1 MNIHNTNRIPPDQ
14 SQSVSHSPET
24 TSIGV
29 QDGPLAVIS
38 AALKAARRHKLAV
51 AVWVV
56 FCIGCAA
63 LYTVTAT
70 PFYTAT
76 AVLLLEPRRPV
87 GSGSSDG
94 ALMPSLDVGRAESEL
109 QVLRSERLLANVFNS
124 LQLANNP
131 EFGPPEAESPKEP
144 GPGASELSGLRTA
157 PPSTAAILQQRKF
170 ENFAERF
177 TVRRVGQSYVV
188 EVSYTSRDPN
198 LARRVANAAVSAYL
212 LQSIAAKADA
222 AKNGAEFLQGR
233 VNALA
238 AQARS
243 AAAAVTEGT
252 LPDAPTPDADARVIG
267 AALQPLKPSAPRKTL
282 ILGLGAM
289 IGLVGGFLAV
299 ALLQAFDRRIR
310 TPQDLVQRAGIPCLA
325 VMPEV
330 LRKTAEG
337 RRETVDLRNV
347 NAPWFL
353 NVKFST
359 GVRDLRTSIQLAL
372 SARGHDSD
380 CVIALVGCTPR
391 TGTTLIGL
399 SLARL
404 LQEGGR
410 TARLIDTNIHGAGT
424 FFLTPDSKAG
434 VGASLADLIINP
446 SHLALAKFVD
456 FGGVSVLPS
465 RSPYTAVGT
474 GISLSSS
481 VFQSVIDQMRRGGY
495 VILDLPPLSVSAE
508 SRVAARR
515 ADVVVIV
522 AEAGRTTVDELSD
535 AVNGLIGAGANVIGA
550 VLNRA

>member
-1 MNIHNTNRIPPDQ
+1 M
-14 SQSVSHSPET
+14 
-24 TSIGV
+24 
-29 QDGPLAVIS
+29 
-38 AALKAARRHKLAV
+38 
-51 AVWVV
+51 V

-94 ALMPSLDVGRAESEL
+94 ALMPSLDVGRPESEL

-124 LQLANNP
+124 LQWRTIRNSVLRKPRARRSRAPARPNCRGC
-131 EFGPPEAESPKEP
+131 GPPRRRRQPSCSRGSSRTSPSDLPSGGRTVVRCRGLVHVQRPEP
-144 GPGASELSGLRTA
+144 GA
-157 PPSTAAILQQRKF
+157 
-170 ENFAERF
+170 
-177 TVRRVGQSYVV
+177 
-188 EVSYTSRDPN
+188 
-198 LARRVANAAVSAYL
+198 ARRERGRLGLSPA
-212 LQSIAAKADA
+212 IHRAAKADA

-238 AQARS
+238 SQARS

-267 AALQPLKPSAPRKTL
+267 AALQPLKPSAPAEDPDPRPRRDDRPRRR
-282 ILGLGAM
+282 
-289 IGLVGGFLAV
+289 FLAV

-372 SARGHDSD
+372 SARGTIPTVSSPWS
-380 CVIALVGCTPR
+380 AAPR
-391 TGTTLIGL
+391 AP
-399 SLARL
+399 AR
-404 LQEGGR
+404 
-410 TARLIDTNIHGAGT
+410 
-424 FFLTPDSKAG
+424 P
-434 VGASLADLIINP
+434 
-446 SHLALAKFVD
+446 
-456 FGGVSVLPS
+456 
-465 RSPYTAVGT
+465 
-474 GISLSSS
+474 
-481 VFQSVIDQMRRGGY
+481 
-495 VILDLPPLSVSAE
+495 
-508 SRVAARR
+508 
-515 ADVVVIV
+515 
-522 AEAGRTTVDELSD
+522 
-535 AVNGLIGAGANVIGA
+535 
-550 VLNRA
+550 